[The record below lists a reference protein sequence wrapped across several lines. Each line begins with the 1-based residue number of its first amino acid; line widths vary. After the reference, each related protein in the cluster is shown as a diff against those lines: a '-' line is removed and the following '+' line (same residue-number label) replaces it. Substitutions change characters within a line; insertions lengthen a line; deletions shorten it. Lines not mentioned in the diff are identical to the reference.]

1 MEVVIAATVSD
12 FTDSVLTAMRHKVA
26 DEAGVAHGA
35 VSATVTAASVRVAF
49 TVDFQTEAEAD
60 AALPALGVAL
70 SNPAAASTFLSTP
83 ELTVT
88 VESVSTPPAK
98 RALAVPPRTPPPSP
112 PSASSS
118 SSCSSV
124 IDPIIT
130 QILALTLALT

>member
-1 MEVVIAATVSD
+1 M
-12 FTDSVLTAMRHKVA
+12 
-26 DEAGVAHGA
+26 AHGA

-49 TVDFQTEAEAD
+49 TVDFRTEAEAD

-83 ELTVT
+83 ELTVS

-98 RALAVPPRTPPPSP
+98 RALAVPPRSPPPSP

-118 SSCSSV
+118 STCSSAT
-124 IDPIIT
+124 DSC
-130 QILALTLALT
+130 